1 MMCWQLMQPCV
12 QKSSST
18 ILPRNFAKLSGSLT
32 LNHVSPDG
40 NSGAGFSTG
49 GVSVGASV
57 GLAAEVG

>member
-18 ILPRNFAKLSGSLT
+18 ILPRSFAKLSGSLT
-32 LNHVSPDG
+32 LNHVSPAG

-49 GVSVGASV
+49 GGSVAVSAGVLA
-57 GLAAEVG
+57 GLA